1 MKKFLVILVS
11 DSAEKII
18 SQHDTLDSAKQAGK
32 SFNDTLRKSDGVV
45 SVIEA
50 DVDADGNFLDS
61 KRIIYKV
68 FV

>member
-1 MKKFLVILVS
+1 MNKFLVILVS
-11 DSAEKII
+11 DSTEKLI

-32 SFNDTLRKSDGVV
+32 SFNDTLRKSDSIV

-50 DVDADGNFLDS
+50 DVDDDVNFIDS